1 MSKKLLNTIEEAI
14 ASIKK
19 GEIIIVVDDE
29 DRENEGDFVAAA
41 EVITPEK
48 INFMATHGKGLI
60 CTPLSEKRCKQL
72 NLDRMVNTTSDP
84 MDTAFTVSVDYR
96 GSGVTTGISATDRSQ
111 TISSLV
117 DNNTRAIDLTRP
129 GHVFPLIAKDGG
141 VLRRTGHTEAA
152 TDFARLA
159 GFEPAGVIVEIMN
172 ENGSMARLPELLKV
186 AQKFDLKIVS
196 IEDLVAYRM
205 QHDSLIEKKSD
216 FQVETRFGPFRLRAF
231 QQTTNDQIHIAL
243 TKGNWKKDEAVLTRI
258 NSLRISNDLLS
269 MLTGEITKGLDDIF
283 SLVNESEKGAVIF
296 INQQQSSENL
306 LSRIE
311 KLESMQRKGEVDKAP
326 PIVMD
331 SRDFGIGAQILHNL
345 KIKKLNLISNSSKMP
360 RVGITGY
367 GLEIVGYVNY

>member
-1 MSKKLLNTIEEAI
+1 M
-14 ASIKK
+14 
-19 GEIIIVVDDE
+19 
-29 DRENEGDFVAAA
+29 
-41 EVITPEK
+41 
-48 INFMATHGKGLI
+48 
-60 CTPLSEKRCKQL
+60 

-84 MDTAFTVSVDYR
+84 MDTAFIVSVDYR

-117 DNNTRAIDLTRP
+117 DNNTRAVDLTRP

-243 TKGNWKKDEAVLTRI
+243 TKGNWKEDEAVLTRI

-283 SLVNESEKGAVIF
+283 SLVNEAEKGAVIF

>member
-1 MSKKLLNTIEEAI
+1 M
-14 ASIKK
+14 
-19 GEIIIVVDDE
+19 
-29 DRENEGDFVAAA
+29 
-41 EVITPEK
+41 
-48 INFMATHGKGLI
+48 
-60 CTPLSEKRCKQL
+60 

-243 TKGNWKKDEAVLTRI
+243 TKGNWKEDEAVLTRI

-283 SLVNESEKGAVIF
+283 SLVNEAEKGAVIF

>member
-1 MSKKLLNTIEEAI
+1 
-14 ASIKK
+14 
-19 GEIIIVVDDE
+19 
-29 DRENEGDFVAAA
+29 
-41 EVITPEK
+41 
-48 INFMATHGKGLI
+48 
-60 CTPLSEKRCKQL
+60 
-72 NLDRMVNTTSDP
+72 MVNTTSDP
-84 MDTAFTVSVDYR
+84 MDTAFIVSVDYR

-117 DNNTRAIDLTRP
+117 DNNTRAVDLTRP

-243 TKGNWKKDEAVLTRI
+243 TKGNWKEDEAVLTRI

-283 SLVNESEKGAVIF
+283 SLVNEAEKGAVIF

>member
-243 TKGNWKKDEAVLTRI
+243 TKGNWKEDEAVLTRI

-283 SLVNESEKGAVIF
+283 SLVNEAEKGAVIF

-367 GLEIVGYVNY
+367 GLEIVGYLNY

>member
-1 MSKKLLNTIEEAI
+1 
-14 ASIKK
+14 
-19 GEIIIVVDDE
+19 
-29 DRENEGDFVAAA
+29 
-41 EVITPEK
+41 
-48 INFMATHGKGLI
+48 
-60 CTPLSEKRCKQL
+60 
-72 NLDRMVNTTSDP
+72 MVNTTSDP

-117 DNNTRAIDLTRP
+117 DNNTRAVDLTRP

-243 TKGNWKKDEAVLTRI
+243 TKGNWKEDEAVLTRI

-283 SLVNESEKGAVIF
+283 SLVNEAEKGAVIF

>member
-96 GSGVTTGISATDRSQ
+96 GSDVTTGISATDRSQ

-243 TKGNWKKDEAVLTRI
+243 TKGNWKEDEAVLTRI

-283 SLVNESEKGAVIF
+283 SLVNEAEKGAVIF
-296 INQQQSSENL
+296 INQQQSSENQH
-306 LSRIE
+306 IE
-311 KLESMQRKGEVDKAP
+311 QV
-326 PIVMD
+326 
-331 SRDFGIGAQILHNL
+331 
-345 KIKKLNLISNSSKMP
+345 
-360 RVGITGY
+360 
-367 GLEIVGYVNY
+367 

>member
-1 MSKKLLNTIEEAI
+1 M
-14 ASIKK
+14 
-19 GEIIIVVDDE
+19 
-29 DRENEGDFVAAA
+29 
-41 EVITPEK
+41 
-48 INFMATHGKGLI
+48 
-60 CTPLSEKRCKQL
+60 
-72 NLDRMVNTTSDP
+72 
-84 MDTAFTVSVDYR
+84 
-96 GSGVTTGISATDRSQ
+96 
-111 TISSLV
+111 

-243 TKGNWKKDEAVLTRI
+243 TKGNWKEDEAVLTRI

-283 SLVNESEKGAVIF
+283 SLVNEAEKGAVIF

-367 GLEIVGYVNY
+367 GLEIVGYLNY

>member
-243 TKGNWKKDEAVLTRI
+243 TKGNWKEDEAVLTRI
-258 NSLRISNDLLS
+258 NSMRISNDLLS

-283 SLVNESEKGAVIF
+283 SLVNEAEKGAVIF

-367 GLEIVGYVNY
+367 GLEIVGYLNY

>member
-1 MSKKLLNTIEEAI
+1 
-14 ASIKK
+14 
-19 GEIIIVVDDE
+19 
-29 DRENEGDFVAAA
+29 
-41 EVITPEK
+41 
-48 INFMATHGKGLI
+48 
-60 CTPLSEKRCKQL
+60 L

-84 MDTAFTVSVDYR
+84 MDTAFIVSVDYR

-117 DNNTRAIDLTRP
+117 DNNTRAVDLTRP

-243 TKGNWKKDEAVLTRI
+243 TKGNWKEDEAVLTRI

-283 SLVNESEKGAVIF
+283 SLVNEAEKGAVIF